1 MGATDELVAYVHFD
15 LMWPYR
21 LSKRILGP
29 KGVRALGRAYHPR
42 FGHHL
47 ALIYTEM
54 QNDPKWQASHVT
66 RVCAGVL

>member
-29 KGVRALGRAYHPR
+29 KGVRAAAGHTTRALGTAWR
-42 FGHHL
+42 
-47 ALIYTEM
+47 
-54 QNDPKWQASHVT
+54 
-66 RVCAGVL
+66 